1 MKILVSEALRA
12 LATQHRIFTADPGA
26 MWPLGSSVM
35 IGLEA
40 TIEPYSHLL
49 GGPLIPKACG
59 AFSYT
64 HSPFDIDTSIGRY
77 CSIAFGV
84 RIMGSAH
91 PSGWA
96 SLHPFSNNPY
106 PLAGIRTYFT
116 DRGLSLP
123 EAIEFDQGPQEISIG
138 HDVWIG
144 AETLIKRG
152 VTIGEG
158 AVIGARSLVTKDV
171 PPYAIVGGAPAR
183 LIRYRFDQPVI
194 EALQASQ
201 WWRYGPDVLR
211 DLDVRDPVGFVDRL
225 REREALGDVQPLNLN
240 PLTSKEL
247 IEASVVPPASAAAPI
262 AP

>member
-12 LATQHRIFTADPGA
+12 LTMRHRIFTGDPGS
-26 MWPLGSSVM
+26 MWPLGSSVT
-35 IGLEA
+35 IGLDA

-77 CSIAFGV
+77 CSIAWGV

-96 SLHPFSNNPY
+96 SLHPFSNNPH
-106 PLAGIRTYFT
+106 PLLGVRAYFSDAG
-116 DRGLSLP
+116 LP
-123 EAIEFDQGPQEISIG
+123 QPDVIEFDQGPQQISIG

-152 VTIGEG
+152 VTIGDG
-158 AVIGARSLVTKDV
+158 AVVGARSLVTKDV

-183 LIRYRFDQPVI
+183 IIRYRFDQPTI
-194 EALQASQ
+194 NALQASQ

-211 DLDVRDPVGFVDRL
+211 ELDVRDPAGFVDRL
-225 REREALGDVQPLNLN
+225 QEREARGDIKPLNLEA
-240 PLTSKEL
+240 LRGKAL
-247 IEASVVPPASAAAPI
+247 IEASVVAPSSAATPI